1 MTTPSPSERWE
12 AEVKA
17 LQEEL
22 RRMRAE
28 QREMAAAIQDLV
40 TTFRTLAAHLGIAAE
55 PYVRKDDST
64 GERDIP
70 GFG

>member
-1 MTTPSPSERWE
+1 MTTTPPSERWE
-12 AEVKA
+12 AEVRA

-22 RRMRAE
+22 RKMREE

-40 TTFRTLAAHLGIAAE
+40 TTFRTLATHLGIASE
-55 PYVRKDDST
+55 PYARKEGSA
-64 GERDIP
+64 GGRDIP